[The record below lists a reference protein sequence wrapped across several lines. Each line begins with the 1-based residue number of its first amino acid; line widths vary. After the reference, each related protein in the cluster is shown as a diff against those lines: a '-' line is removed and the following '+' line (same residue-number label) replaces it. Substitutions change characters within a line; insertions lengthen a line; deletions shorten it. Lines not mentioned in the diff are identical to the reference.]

1 MLGVNDMLFEPGSVT
16 AASDK
21 LRSAIAANPSVE
33 QRTIPDVRTIEMVAA
48 EFERLIVN
56 LHHGC
61 T

>member
-1 MLGVNDMLFEPGSVT
+1 MLFEPGSVT